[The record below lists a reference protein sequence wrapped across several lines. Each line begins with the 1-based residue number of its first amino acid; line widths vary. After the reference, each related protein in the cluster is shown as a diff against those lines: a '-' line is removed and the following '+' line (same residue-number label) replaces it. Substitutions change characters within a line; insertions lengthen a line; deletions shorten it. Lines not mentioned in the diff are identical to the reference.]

1 MSYFSKAEMSYSGI
15 SGRGFSLTIRHLRG
29 LRARR
34 CPGDAQKMRHDTGDS
49 DDGGTGTRPRL
60 AILERAES
68 AGRRQA
74 QAAHLAIPA
83 QSLPLA

>member
-1 MSYFSKAEMSYSGI
+1 MTRE
-15 SGRGFSLTIRHLRG
+15 IRTMA
-29 LRARR
+29 ARE
-34 CPGDAQKMRHDTGDS
+34 PG
-49 DDGGTGTRPRL
+49 RL